1 MRGSMPTDTAAIIAN
16 PMAGQDLRRLV
27 AYGATSDNLGKVRAL
42 QRVLIGLREAGV
54 RSVLY
59 MPDGPGLVPAAWD
72 GLSPE
77 EQADLTLVPL
87 LAAITGEPTDTVAA
101 ARALAGS
108 AAGCLVV
115 LGGDGTNRLVAP
127 HLPDLP
133 LLPLSTGTN
142 NAFPLHLEP
151 TLAGLAAG
159 LVATGRADP
168 ARVCRREKALR
179 VTAGGATEL
188 ALVDVAFLPDAVI
201 GARAI
206 WQVQAVR
213 QLVCT
218 QGEPMA
224 LGLSALAA
232 RACPVGRAEPGGAY
246 LELGD
251 GPPVRAPIAPGLFAG
266 VGLRLARR
274 LAPGASVALGPGPGV
289 LALDG
294 ERLLTLEAGE
304 QAQATLVSGPLLV
317 LPERALAQRFLRRT
331 EGFGPS
337 GVEGENG

>member
-1 MRGSMPTDTAAIIAN
+1 MPSSAAAIIAN
-16 PMAGQDLRRLV
+16 PLAGQDLRRLV
-27 AYGATSDNLGKVRAL
+27 AYGATVDNPGKVRVL

-54 RSVLY
+54 RAVLY
-59 MPDGPGLVPAAWD
+59 MPDLAGLVPAAWD
-72 GLSPE
+72 GLSRA
-77 EQADLTLVPL
+77 EQADLALVPL
-87 LAAITGEPTDTVAA
+87 LAASTGEPADTEAA
-101 ARALAGS
+101 ARALAGGP
-108 AAGCLVV
+108 AGCLVT
-115 LGGDGTNRLVAP
+115 LGGDGTNRLVAR

-159 LVATGRADP
+159 LVATGRVDP
-168 ARVCRREKALR
+168 GRVCRREKALR
-179 VTAGGATEL
+179 VAVGATVVL
-188 ALVDVAFLPDAVI
+188 ALVDVAFLPGAVI

-206 WQVQAVR
+206 WQVEAVR

-218 QGEPMA
+218 QGEPAA

-251 GPPVRAPIAPGLFAG
+251 GPPVRAPIDPGLFASVG
-266 VGLRLARR
+266 VRSARH
-274 LAPGASVALGPGPGV
+274 LAPGESVTLGPGPGV

-294 ERLLTLEAGE
+294 ERLLALEAGE
-304 QAQATLVSGPLLV
+304 QAQATLVPGPLLV
-317 LPERALAQRFLRRT
+317 LPERALAWT
-331 EGFGPS
+331 
-337 GVEGENG
+337 